1 MKTAIVTGAN
11 GFIGRAL
18 TRELLKRGTTV
29 YAIGFHFGNDC
40 EINVSKNYIPIEL
53 DFQHY
58 IQMKDYLPKCEI
70 DVFYHL
76 AWGGGF
82 ERNTLRDYQLQL
94 ENAKAAGDAM
104 ISAIQINARR
114 FVYAGTINEI
124 ETQQFIDHFA
134 TFQTRPTCIYAA
146 AKLTA
151 ELICRT
157 LAQENRL
164 HYCAGLIPMIY
175 GEGNRSKQ
183 LINVVVG
190 ELIHGREPKLIN
202 GNNKYDLVH
211 VDDVARAFVEI
222 GSKGVDGK
230 RYYIG
235 HRELKTFRQWM
246 QEVRDIVSPQT
257 GLRFGEFDDPLN
269 LDYSLLGLNDLYLDT
284 GFECREDFSEKMKK
298 YVEWFIKDRQIETAK
313 EN

>member
-11 GFIGRAL
+11 GFVGRAL
-18 TRELLKRGTTV
+18 TRELLKRGSRV
-29 YAIGFHFGNDC
+29 YAIGFHFDKDD
-40 EINVSKNYIPIEL
+40 EISASENYVPIEL
-53 DFQHY
+53 EFQHY
-58 IQMKDYLPKCEI
+58 IRMKEYLPECEI

-82 ERNTLRDYQLQL
+82 ERNTLKNYRLQL

-104 ISAIQINARR
+104 IGAIQMNAKR
-114 FVYAGTINEI
+114 FVYAGTINET
-124 ETQQFIDHFA
+124 ETQQFIDHFE
-134 TFQTRPTCIYAA
+134 TFRTRPTCIYAA

-157 LAQENRL
+157 LAQEDQM

-183 LINVVVG
+183 LINVVVD
-190 ELIHGREPKLIN
+190 ELIHGREPKLIS
-202 GNNKYDLVH
+202 GNNMYDLVH

-222 GSKGVDGK
+222 GNKGIDGK
-230 RYYIG
+230 RYYVG
-235 HRELKTFRQWM
+235 HRKLKTFQQWM

-257 GLRFGEFDDPLN
+257 GLHFGEYNDPLN
-269 LDYSLLGLNDLYLDT
+269 LDYSLLGLDELYRDT
-284 GFECREDFSEKMKK
+284 GFECRENLSEQMRK
-298 YVEWFIKDRQIETAK
+298 YVEWFIKDRQLETK
-313 EN
+313 GS